1 MKLKQILEIQK
12 TIEGKLPVDM
22 YDKWVYY
29 SDSKEDWIDMEELD
43 VVHLVRI
50 VRKSGM
56 SYKKYIGE
64 KNVET
69 DEWNRAWC
77 RYDKST
83 SIW

>member
-12 TIEGKLPVDM
+12 IVEGKLPVDM
-22 YDKWVYY
+22 NEKWKYY

-56 SYKKYIGE
+56 SYKKYVGE
-64 KNVET
+64 Q
-69 DEWNRAWC
+69 DER
-77 RYDKST
+77 
-83 SIW
+83 

>member
-12 TIEGKLPVDM
+12 TIEGKLPIDM

-64 KNVET
+64 QD
-69 DEWNRAWC
+69 DE
-77 RYDKST
+77 
-83 SIW
+83 

>member
-29 SDSKEDWIDMEELD
+29 SDSKQDWVDISELD
-43 VVHLVRI
+43 VVHIIRI
-50 VRKSGM
+50 IRKH
-56 SYKKYIGE
+56 IGE
-64 KNVET
+64 KDVGT

>member
-64 KNVET
+64 KDVET
-69 DEWNRAWC
+69 DE
-77 RYDKST
+77 
-83 SIW
+83 